1 MNYLGHFVL
10 AGPDRHLRL
19 GAFLGDFIT
28 GPLPGPHA
36 PGLARGLALHRFI
49 DRLTDSDPVFRELK
63 GLAPAPLRR
72 FMPIAL
78 DVIFDHCLARHFS
91 TLTQSDLEPF
101 CEEVIQE
108 LCESEAL
115 MPAPARATLAAL
127 ATHRV
132 LPRYR
137 HWEAIQA
144 TLERIS
150 QRRPRLGALQALP
163 PLLEEALPTIEAV
176 FLTRFPVLEAACEAW
191 KHGADSP

>member
-10 AGPDRHLRL
+10 AGPDRDLRL
-19 GAFLGDFIT
+19 GAFLGDFIP

-49 DRLTDSDPVFRELK
+49 DRLTDSDPAFRELK

-91 TLTQSDLEPF
+91 TLAQSDLEPF
-101 CEEVIQE
+101 CDAVIHE
-108 LCESEAL
+108 LQSTEAQ
-115 MPAPARATLAAL
+115 MPGPARTTLAAL

-137 HWEAIQA
+137 HWDAVAA

-150 QRRPRLGALQALP
+150 QRRPRLAALRELP
-163 PLLEEALPTIEAV
+163 PRLEGALPTIEAV
-176 FLTRFPVLEAACEAW
+176 FLARFPMLEAACEAW
-191 KHGADSP
+191 KRDADSP